1 MDVIRDKELQDPEAR
16 IISLKAQ
23 LLIIEAEKILLSKVG
38 DRERLRGKG
47 FQRWNLVRHL
57 GYWLNIKELRDK
69 GKHVR
74 ALKTHTENYCVCSIL
89 DCKNMESPK

>member
-1 MDVIRDKELQDPEAR
+1 MDVVRDKELQNAEAR
-16 IISLKAQ
+16 IISLRAQ

-38 DRERLRGKG
+38 DRERLRDKG

-57 GYWLNIKELRDK
+57 GYWLNIKELQDR

-74 ALKTHTENYCVCSIL
+74 AVKTHTENFCVCSIL
-89 DCKNMESPK
+89 DCKKMEGPK